1 MLPHVGCLL
10 PTYNRFPKEGHLIE
24 EAIECFLRQTYLGE
38 KILVIG
44 NDTPGQILEF
54 VDEDNQVRVCNFPD
68 RFSKLGNKIQAM
80 IDLFPEVDV
89 WCRWDDDDIHL
100 PWRISTSLSH
110 LKNKEEWHAENYW
123 WSHGNSLEV
132 VNGPANTHIM
142 SVWKKDILSKFPDA
156 SYPKRSMDEDQV
168 FNNTI
173 RSDMFDSSQ
182 TELDSNEIFYIYRWG
197 VSSKHL
203 SGFGGTDGDVN
214 YNKVGS
220 APIEKGVFQL
230 NPHWKENYVKTV
242 QTSSRAVDE
251 GIELGLHGVPNSE

>member
-54 VDEDNQVRVCNFPD
+54 VDKNDQVRVCNFRN

-100 PWRISTSLSH
+100 PWRISTSVSY

-123 WSHGNSLEV
+123 YGDSLEIIS
-132 VNGPANTHIM
+132 GPANTHIM
-142 SVWKKDILSKFPDA
+142 SVWKKDILAKFPDA

-168 FNNTI
+168 FHTTI
-173 RSDMFDSSQ
+173 SSGMFDSAQ
-182 TELDSNEIFYIYRWG
+182 TVLDSNEIFYIYRWG
-197 VSSKHL
+197 ISFKHL
-203 SGFGGTDGDVN
+203 SGFGGKDGDEN
-214 YNKVGS
+214 YNIVGS
-220 APIEKGVFQL
+220 APIVRGVFQL
-230 NPHWKENYVKTV
+230 NPHWKENYVEKV
-242 QTSSRAVDE
+242 QTSSRVVGE
-251 GIELGLHGVPNSE
+251 EMELGLHGVPSSE